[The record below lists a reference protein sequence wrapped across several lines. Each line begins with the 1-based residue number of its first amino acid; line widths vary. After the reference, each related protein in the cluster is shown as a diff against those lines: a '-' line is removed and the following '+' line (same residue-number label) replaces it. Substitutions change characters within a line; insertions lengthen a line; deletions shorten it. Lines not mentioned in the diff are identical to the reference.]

1 MNYKTQYYKGI
12 PLNLVKRKYGSK
24 QTARS
29 SQPCKTLARVTR
41 SSPCSRQ
48 YGSRKAKRY
57 VVNHTNQNVWIP
69 NKHLEPDGTIRAG
82 ENIDYVFRQ
91 AKRKLEIAGITG
103 LPDAI

>member
-1 MNYKTQYYKGI
+1 MNYQTQYYKGI
-12 PLNLVKRKYGSK
+12 PLNLVKRK
-24 QTARS
+24 
-29 SQPCKTLARVTR
+29 
-41 SSPCSRQ
+41 

-69 NKHLEPDGTIRAG
+69 NKHLEPDGTIRVG

-103 LPDAI
+103 LPNVI

>member
-1 MNYKTQYYKGI
+1 MNKMNYQTQYYKGI
-12 PLNLVKRKYGSK
+12 PLNLVKRK
-24 QTARS
+24 
-29 SQPCKTLARVTR
+29 
-41 SSPCSRQ
+41 

-69 NKHLEPDGTIRAG
+69 NKHLEPDGTIRVG

-103 LPDAI
+103 LPNVI

>member
-1 MNYKTQYYKGI
+1 MNYQTQYYKGI
-12 PLNLVKRKYGSK
+12 PLNLVKRK
-24 QTARS
+24 
-29 SQPCKTLARVTR
+29 
-41 SSPCSRQ
+41 

-69 NKHLEPDGTIRAG
+69 NKHLEPDGTIRVG

-103 LPDAI
+103 LPDVI

>member
-12 PLNLVKRKYGSK
+12 PLNLVKRK
-24 QTARS
+24 
-29 SQPCKTLARVTR
+29 
-41 SSPCSRQ
+41 

-69 NKHLEPDGTIRAG
+69 NKHLEPDGTIRTG

-103 LPDAI
+103 LPNVI

>member
-1 MNYKTQYYKGI
+1 MNKMNYQTQYYKGI
-12 PLNLVKRKYGSK
+12 PLNLVKRK
-24 QTARS
+24 
-29 SQPCKTLARVTR
+29 
-41 SSPCSRQ
+41 

-69 NKHLEPDGTIRAG
+69 NKHLEPDGTIRAR

-103 LPDAI
+103 LPDVI